1 MSALQQ
7 PIPIFESGYALRVD
21 DLDNLFN
28 YLDDGERHTRICLIG
43 AGIFY
48 GLEVTVEA
56 GSKLNITA
64 GAGVTSQGY
73 LYCEEAK
80 SFTKYRK
87 LDKYSSAYL
96 TNTNH
101 WMEGDVATLMNKSLL
116 KPTTPPPF
124 DLTEVFELDE
134 SSDKTL
140 STNDLNER
148 VVVLVFERTSEKRN
162 GCTTCNKGT
171 NGNIVVR
178 YLLVKKK
185 EWDNIPK
192 CNLTTGQTTA
202 KIQQFPYLERF
213 GFVKK
218 EQMPDCAAD
227 FGYTSSTTLN
237 GQYGEVVN
245 RAIDRLLPF
254 LNQIVNSFATVFN
267 RKTEDDAKI
276 VNDGTNWVKQNSIY
290 KQYNYDYTKHLIQAY
305 TEFAENLFVQ
315 STAQL
320 PPETCFPKYLTLAHL
335 VESSGSLIKKIEV
348 LTDVRLPFYR
358 PPFAD
363 KSVVFEEAQFL
374 YERIMTLLT
383 TTNLLFDR
391 KSTRENDPFDIK
403 ITPSRS
409 FLSPLS
415 NRAIPYYFIG
425 ANLRPQWHFQLAMT
439 NRTKSIAA
447 YDREV
452 ATPFNEPLLYQNAF
466 DNADFYRIEGHIDLN
481 LGTVWNRI
489 VGNDRAESVGLRTCL
504 NLPFSVEIVELS
516 PNTEGVKTIFTR
528 LEDFAKAHTGL
539 EHQGGVMRGGTLVL
553 VVEKNHPSP
562 VLVTE
567 TDTKIRTLTVE
578 QEEVINA
585 TNQTYK
591 VVADFCLPYW
601 VAEKPRLM
609 ALAYFTIENKEIKAG
624 QPVRFIN
631 QSPKPQVFEWFID
644 EKQALTLPT
653 ATVDADGNLTYT
665 FDFERNDKTSPE
677 REFVIRLVAK
687 LNATDILPDTSSQG
701 LKITRPIKEKV
712 EPPVA
717 DFELVSRAP
726 FFEKE
731 VEGEKGIQL
740 GEILSFE
747 NRSVHADK
755 FTWSVSSPAVL
766 QTQTND
772 NTKLIAQFSFSETS
786 YKVSLK
792 AENSLDATL
801 FAEAHLEVIVIPDTP
816 VANFEITKREPQLEP
831 NLNNLKT
838 SETLS
843 FTNRSSN
850 AVSYEWFIDDKPFGT
865 STNLE
870 NIPFRFPDDNLTS
883 ELKFIVKLVAKGG
896 LGREDVTKQTV
907 IIQRDL
913 IKFIADFEFIKP
925 GNIRFGNKKEVTA
938 ALSGNTEVVL
948 VNTST
953 NGIRYLWSLGGSE
966 TMLKKEDV
974 FTFNVAPNKEI
985 ETKIF
990 IKMRVLDGKAFPVA
1004 EVIKFLIIPPFQGNN
1019 PLFQVNNPAIIAEDL
1034 ATERA
1039 LGEQN
1044 MDTPTL
1050 DGLKASKNMEARR
1063 REFRKKIEDEGSVH
1077 PPLSKKNSFR
1087 SVLGFVEELDKAV
1100 AEFAPVSSLERGFE
1114 KLDYFNKEFK
1124 TNVLQMAQNV
1134 KKAGG
1139 VPDEAYRNVLQNLL
1153 FFYLDKLVH
1162 LQPDALT
1169 STTESTVKDVLAKI
1183 KTEKSFG
1190 TDTLD
1195 DLRKTWQVADITTD
1209 QNKPVVTQLNAL
1221 FE

>member
-1 MSALQQ
+1 MSVLQQ

-56 GSKLNITA
+56 GLKLNITA

-80 SFTKYRK
+80 AFTKYKK

-116 KPTTPPPF
+116 KPVTPLPF
-124 DLTEVFELDE
+124 DLTDVFELDE
-134 SSDKTL
+134 SSDKIL

-178 YLLVKKK
+178 YLLVKKT

-202 KIQQFPYLERF
+202 KIQEFPYLQRF
-213 GFVKK
+213 GVNGGCVQSFKYANSGLINEEYQTVV
-218 EQMPDCAAD
+218 
-227 FGYTSSTTLN
+227 SS
-237 GQYGEVVN
+237 
-245 RAIDRLLPF
+245 AIDRLLPF
-254 LNQIVNSFATVFN
+254 LNQIVDSFAPVFN
-267 RKTEDDAKI
+267 RKKEDDVKI
-276 VNDGTNWVKQNSIY
+276 VNDGTNWVKQNPLS
-290 KQYNYDYTKHLIQAY
+290 KQYSYDYTKHLIQAY
-305 TEFAENLFVQ
+305 TEFSENLFVQ

-348 LTDVRLPFYR
+348 FTDVRLPFYR

-383 TTNLLFDR
+383 TANLLFDR

-409 FLSPLS
+409 FLAPLS

-425 ANLRPQWHFQLAMT
+425 ANLRPKWHFQLAKT

-466 DNADFYRIEGHIDLN
+466 DNADFYRIEGHIGLN

-489 VGNDRAESVGLRTCL
+489 VGNDKAESVGLRTCL

-528 LEDFAKAHTGL
+528 LEDFAKTHTGL
-539 EHQGGVMRGGTLVL
+539 EHQGGVVRGGTLVL
-553 VVEKNHPSP
+553 VVENQRSP

-578 QEEVINA
+578 QEDVINA

-601 VAEKPRLM
+601 VAEKPR
-609 ALAYFTIENKEIKAG
+609 ALPAAIFKEIARTEPTANMKGWLVVFENKSVNAA
-624 QPVRFIN
+624 R
-631 QSPKPQVFEWFID
+631 FEWFVDGKIVIP
-644 EKQALTLPT
+644 TLNAAGNPT
-653 ATVDADGNLTYT
+653 LS
-665 FDFERNDKTSPE
+665 FDFDDAKETERT
-677 REFVIRLVAK
+677 FVVTLVAISK
-687 LNATDILPDTSSQG
+687 DDDLPSDMATQG
-701 LKITRPIKEKV
+701 VSITRIVREKV

-755 FTWSVSSPAVL
+755 FTWSVSLPVSF
-766 QTQTND
+766 QTQAND
-772 NTKLIAQFSFSETS
+772 KAKLIAQFSFSETP

-801 FAEAHLEVIVIPDTP
+801 FAEAHLEVIVTPDAP
-816 VANFEITKREPQLEP
+816 VANFDITKREPQLEP

-843 FTNRSSN
+843 FTNKSSN

-883 ELKFIVKLVAKGG
+883 ELKFVVKLVAKGA
-896 LGREDVTKQTV
+896 LGREDVIKQTV
-907 IIQRDL
+907 IVQRDL
-913 IKFIADFEFIKP
+913 IKFIADFEFVQP

-974 FTFNVAPNKEI
+974 FKFNIAPNREI

-1004 EVIKFLIIPPFQGNN
+1004 EVTKILIIPPFQGNN
-1019 PLFQVNNPAIIAEDL
+1019 PLFQVNNPAIISEDL
-1034 ATERA
+1034 AAERA

-1044 MDTPTL
+1044 VDTPPL
-1050 DGLKASKNMEARR
+1050 DGLTTAQNRKARHQD
-1063 REFRKKIEDEGSVH
+1063 FLKKIEDEGSVH
-1077 PPLSKKNSFR
+1077 PPLRRKNSFR
-1087 SVLGFVEELDKAV
+1087 RVLGFIKAFDEAV
-1100 AEFAPVSSLERGFE
+1100 AKFNPALPFEFD
-1114 KLDYFNKEFK
+1114 KLDEFDNTFK
-1124 TNVLQMAQNV
+1124 TNVLQMIQNI
-1134 KKAGG
+1134 KRPGG
-1139 VPDEAYRNVLQNLL
+1139 VPDEAYRNVLRNLL

-1162 LQPDALT
+1162 LQPDVLT
-1169 STTESTVKDVLAKI
+1169 STTENTVKDVLAKI
-1183 KTEKSFG
+1183 KAEQSFG

-1195 DLRKTWQVADITTD
+1195 ELRQAWQVVDITTV
-1209 QNKPVVTQLNAL
+1209 QNEPVVTQLSRL
-1221 FE
+1221 FD